1 MAVLECVRG
10 GLNVGGVVSLHGL
23 LQTGEDPN
31 PAANGAQRPTL
42 KPCENN
48 YNTDTVVVVENGAED
63 PLVPDESKQR
73 FFEEMNEAGVDW
85 VFHHYAGTPHGFA
98 LPPSLGRPGKLH
110 ESTDRRSND
119 EHAESVSRSL
129 PGRETKRHQP
139 QCFWHGHSLI
149 KTRGRLNAMAQNMFV
164 TSVYAEL

>member
-73 FFEEMNEAGVDW
+73 FFEEMNEAGVELG
-85 VFHHYAGTPHGFA
+85 V
-98 LPPSLGRPGKLH
+98 PSLCRHTPRFCVTTKSGPTGQATR
-110 ESTDRRSND
+110 
-119 EHAESVSRSL
+119 EH
-129 PGRETKRHQP
+129 
-139 QCFWHGHSLI
+139 
-149 KTRGRLNAMAQNMFV
+149 
-164 TSVYAEL
+164 